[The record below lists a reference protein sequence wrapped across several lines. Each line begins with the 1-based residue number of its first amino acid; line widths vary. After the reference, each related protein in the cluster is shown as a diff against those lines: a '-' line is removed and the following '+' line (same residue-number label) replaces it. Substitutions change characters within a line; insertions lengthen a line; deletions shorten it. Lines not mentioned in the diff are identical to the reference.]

1 MLLLILGAT
10 KTATAQTTYL
20 QIIDGDTTYLTES
33 DPILVSSGMDAEAQ
47 AAYKKLK
54 QRVKKVMPLAKLAAA
69 RLKVMEDNLA
79 TKTTKKEK
87 KKYVKECEQ
96 SLKDLYKEQL
106 KNLTI
111 EEGKV
116 LMKLIHRETGQTTW
130 EIMKK
135 YRGSTETIAWQA
147 FGSIYGHNMK
157 DDFDPVLDYQIE
169 NIIKVEKLE

>member
-10 KTATAQTTYL
+10 KIATAQTTYL